1 MTSAINPNLINAA
14 YPVAGQDN
22 NTDGFRSN
30 FSAIQQNFTYAASE
44 ITALQANSVLSSAS
58 TNNLNGTNLVNFN
71 AQDFSYGFI
80 DLGNAAPNVTVNF
93 ESGPF
98 QTVTANANANISF
111 SNLPPAGTAAV
122 VTLKINA
129 TAANA
134 TATPYYANIANLATY
149 SQNAGLIGVSGNTI
163 SFPNA
168 YANSA
173 GSHVYQL
180 VTNDQGS
187 SWTATSLS
195 SNMNPLN
202 ATSEDVAASAA
213 VKLSVSDS
221 YFSTAAAET
230 ATLAAGVNGQVK
242 VLAMYADGGDMV
254 ITVTNAGWKT
264 SGTGTITFDTIGDA
278 CTLKYINNKWFCI
291 GNNGCT
297 FA

>member
-44 ITALQANSVLSSAS
+44 ITALQANAVLSSAT
-58 TNNLNGTNLVNFN
+58 TNNLNGTRLTNFI
-71 AQDFSYGFI
+71 AQGFGYGFV
-80 DLGNAAPNVTVNF
+80 DLGNSAPNVNINF
-93 ESGPF
+93 NTGPV
-98 QTVTANANANISF
+98 QTVTANANANITF
-111 SNLPPAGTAAV
+111 SNLPTGNAAATV
-122 VTLKINA
+122 ILKINA

-134 TATPYYANIANLATY
+134 TATPYTATIPGLNA
-149 SQNAGLIGVSGNTI
+149 SQNAGLIGVTGNTI

-168 YANSA
+168 YAINA

-180 VTNDQGS
+180 VTNDSGA
-187 SWTATSLS
+187 SWTAT
-195 SNMNPLN
+195 PLNSTAMPFN
-202 ATSEDVAASAA
+202 ATSEDVANAA
-213 VKLSVSDS
+213 AIKLNVSDS
-221 YFSTAAAET
+221 YFSTSAAET
-230 ATLAAGVNGQVK
+230 ATLAPGVKGQVK
-242 VLAMYADGGDMV
+242 VLAMYADGGNMV
-254 ITVTNAGWKT
+254 ITVQNAGWKT
-264 SGTGTITFDTIGDA
+264 SGTGTITFDTVGDA